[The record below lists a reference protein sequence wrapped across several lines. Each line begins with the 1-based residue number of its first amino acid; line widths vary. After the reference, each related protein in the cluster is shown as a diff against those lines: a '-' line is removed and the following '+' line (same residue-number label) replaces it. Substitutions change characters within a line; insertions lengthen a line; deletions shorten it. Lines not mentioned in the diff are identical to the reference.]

1 MHTRSLGRLYI
12 MSRYLV
18 LFGLLVMPVGSF
30 STVAVPQLQLA
41 AAEAADET
49 CAACGHCH
57 ARHRATRRVGSSS
70 WLPGWRWLSPAV
82 HAYCDSHREA
92 GQCQRFDHISWWLKL
107 CSYTASDVY
116 CISRGFPISTFVE
129 TVVITVEAALLL
141 GLVGFYQRRLDWSF
155 LALGLLFVVSTTW
168 ALTDAPIETLAF
180 AQAGSTLLNTAALLP
195 QINLNYQ
202 TKSAGDYSPV
212 TAGLACTGCAIRLFT
227 TTRLAD
233 GDILLLAGFALGLGL
248 NALLLAQIIYFGL
261 GSGRRLASV
270 LASDFVPEEALRES
284 DEDEEKGVLFNHM
297 KRRLSLC
304 TR

>member
-41 AAEAADET
+41 AT
-49 CAACGHCH
+49 KQ
-57 ARHRATRRVGSSS
+57 RTRLAQPVAIVMPDTEQQDVLAQALGYLVG
-70 WLPGWRWLSPAV
+70 
-82 HAYCDSHREA
+82 A
-92 GQCQRFDHISWWLKL
+92 GSLLLYTPIAIRIVKQGSANGLTISTWWLKL

-284 DEDEEKGVLFNHM
+284 DEDEEKGRFV
-297 KRRLSLC
+297 
-304 TR
+304 